1 MVKYLG
7 LHETLEIH
15 ELLAF
20 KSLSLTKST
29 TMSGLVQDV
38 ELKTILSNNLGTGR
52 NHIQQLQRF
61 LTDRGDEM

>member
-1 MVKYLG
+1 MGNYLG
-7 LHETLEIH
+7 LHETLEVH

-20 KSLSLTKST
+20 KSLCLTKSS

-52 NHIQQLQRF
+52 NHILQLQRF
-61 LTDRGDEM
+61 LTDRGDEI